1 MTDPVPDQIPDRIPE
16 APAGALAGPGA
27 ARSPS
32 RRQALRGLGAAL
44 LTAAAGVA
52 VTLPASRAPAQE
64 IAAAARIREAIDRQF
79 DAFRAEDLPR
89 AFGYA
94 SPNIRRM
101 FGSPENFGRMVR
113 EAYPMVWRPGGY
125 AFARL
130 DRIGDGYR
138 QAVVITAADGTT
150 YVADYDMIR
159 IDGAWRIDG
168 VRLRQAPEAGA

>member
-1 MTDPVPDQIPDRIPE
+1 MTDPVPDPTLDRIPD
-16 APAGALAGPGA
+16 APAGPRA
-27 ARSPS
+27 ARRPS

-64 IAAAARIREAIDRQF
+64 IAAAARIRETIDRQF
-79 DAFRAEDLPR
+79 DAFRAEDLAR

-94 SPNIRRM
+94 SPSIRRM